1 MADILIRILRFIVS
15 ACIAYYYT
23 TIIYLVLRMIVNVDR
38 EKFSMSDSSSVQW
51 SYFFLVPL
59 IMCSIFYSDLDLVVE
74 TLVTI
79 AVGGL
84 HLTIYLSVK
93 YPNAGTKSL
102 KYMFKDL
109 WKQRQERVDKHKSKT
124 K

>member
-1 MADILIRILRFIVS
+1 MNA
-15 ACIAYYYT
+15 
-23 TIIYLVLRMIVNVDR
+23 DR
-38 EKFSMSDSSSVQW
+38 ENFSMSDSSSVQW

-84 HLTIYLSVK
+84 HLAIYLSAK

-102 KYMFKDL
+102 KYMFRDL
-109 WKQRQERVDKHKSKT
+109 RKERQERIDKHKSKT
-124 K
+124 NKSKTNKSKTK